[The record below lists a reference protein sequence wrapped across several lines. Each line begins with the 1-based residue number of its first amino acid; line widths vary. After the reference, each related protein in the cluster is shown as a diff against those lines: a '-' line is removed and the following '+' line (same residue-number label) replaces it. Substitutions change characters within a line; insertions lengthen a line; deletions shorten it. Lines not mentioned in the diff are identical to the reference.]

1 MCNNDNSVQ
10 AQVVDSDFKFFKYN
24 CLIIAG
30 LDFCMGTCVYLA
42 EEFQM
47 ICHCGVCVSSTKS
60 LDFLIYFV
68 FVWLHFSVSIFFCHP
83 WKFLLIFMDIYG
95 FHLFLWTS
103 LLTRGLAS
111 DQEQGTLMD

>member
-1 MCNNDNSVQ
+1 
-10 AQVVDSDFKFFKYN
+10 
-24 CLIIAG
+24 
-30 LDFCMGTCVYLA
+30 MGTCVYLA

-68 FVWLHFSVSIFFCHP
+68 FDLVTFLCFNFFCHP

-95 FHLFLWTS
+95 FHLFLWAS

-111 DQEQGTLMD
+111 DQEQETLMD